1 MSNFWLFINVYSI
14 IGLLFSIFSWK
25 TLVFDIVSG
34 YEPPPKIQLFLK
46 LGAFIFVPLTWLI
59 SISFLPV
66 IVLSWWVNPQ
76 PYSNLISLYES
87 PIYLLALFGF
97 SNTLGIL
104 VNRSLANERQTGTTW
119 FASFILCLFGC
130 YWLPLLS
137 KKQSSAPVLRKNM
150 ADKNMKS
157 AKFNTSNVETLKR
170 IDVTY
175 WVNRNPFYGDVPLS
189 KSMKS
194 SLTIIQDAGFLKGAT
209 FKTCTELV
217 TKIEEITNDPEKFL
231 SHHQDDQLIEVF
243 DLIHAWGGVMGR
255 FPYVKRVVH
264 GATPR
269 ERYRDWMHLY
279 KSGIGLALDKKPNQ
293 SLVKFCQIPQI
304 GTSFGSKHL
313 YFWGGYPVLDTRM
326 WTLFGHKE
334 QIPYDL
340 YLTEIDSI
348 SQSWGVSWSTAE
360 RALFGFS
367 SHYFVNSELRFKKN
381 IGANHIDE
389 EVAKDLVRL
398 SSQ

>member
-1 MSNFWLFINVYSI
+1 MHRTGHKNRRNYKWSRKVFELSSRWSVDWSIWLNS
-14 IGLLFSIFSWK
+14 
-25 TLVFDIVSG
+25 
-34 YEPPPKIQLFLK
+34 
-46 LGAFIFVPLTWLI
+46 
-59 SISFLPV
+59 
-66 IVLSWWVNPQ
+66 
-76 PYSNLISLYES
+76 
-87 PIYLLALFGF
+87 
-97 SNTLGIL
+97 
-104 VNRSLANERQTGTTW
+104 
-119 FASFILCLFGC
+119 CL
-130 YWLPLLS
+130 
-137 KKQSSAPVLRKNM
+137 
-150 ADKNMKS
+150 
-157 AKFNTSNVETLKR
+157 
-170 IDVTY
+170 
-175 WVNRNPFYGDVPLS
+175 
-189 KSMKS
+189 
-194 SLTIIQDAGFLKGAT
+194 
-209 FKTCTELV
+209 
-217 TKIEEITNDPEKFL
+217 
-231 SHHQDDQLIEVF
+231 
-243 DLIHAWGGVMGR
+243 GGVMGR

-269 ERYRDWMHLY
+269 EPTVIGCIFTKWNWPCSRQKA
-279 KSGIGLALDKKPNQ
+279 KSITCKVL
-293 SLVKFCQIPQI
+293 SIPQI

-398 SSQ
+398 SSQWIISNSFRVARIAHEG

>member
-1 MSNFWLFINVYSI
+1 
-14 IGLLFSIFSWK
+14 
-25 TLVFDIVSG
+25 
-34 YEPPPKIQLFLK
+34 
-46 LGAFIFVPLTWLI
+46 
-59 SISFLPV
+59 
-66 IVLSWWVNPQ
+66 
-76 PYSNLISLYES
+76 
-87 PIYLLALFGF
+87 
-97 SNTLGIL
+97 
-104 VNRSLANERQTGTTW
+104 
-119 FASFILCLFGC
+119 
-130 YWLPLLS
+130 
-137 KKQSSAPVLRKNM
+137 
-150 ADKNMKS
+150 
-157 AKFNTSNVETLKR
+157 
-170 IDVTY
+170 
-175 WVNRNPFYGDVPLS
+175 
-189 KSMKS
+189 
-194 SLTIIQDAGFLKGAT
+194 
-209 FKTCTELV
+209 
-217 TKIEEITNDPEKFL
+217 
-231 SHHQDDQLIEVF
+231 
-243 DLIHAWGGVMGR
+243 MGR

-279 KSGIGLALDKKPNQ
+279 KSGIGLARQRPNQ